1 MAANISNSPQ
11 RFDYARTE
19 TDDDNNQGEAAT
31 PDGQTPSQSETNIA
45 TPTEQQGQSS
55 GDGGSSDAGTH
66 DSSTPAP
73 PPEEATSF
81 PAQFRYGLGEINIG
95 RPDYARIAFEQTDR
109 AKPDTG
115 ATNPRPTAL
124 APTPRAENTS
134 PSFAKPTSMPKPDG
148 ITAPVTSATSPPPA
162 SRVDPYL
169 SLFVPGNAGWE
180 QENFTTDSPALYPP
194 ATPAR
199 DASTM
204 AEANAYGQTHDLSS
218 QDTAKLAALM
228 ANNHSP
234 GREWLSL
241 RPEVLA
247 SVLNAVTANR
257 DGSFDVS
264 GVFGGALGYYD
275 GRINTP
281 IEARLDENGNVVT
294 ETGSAESSSLTPLH
308 REGWVYQAGADGGPG
323 TYHVSDATLAR
334 YNAPYQPMLDAGF
347 QQVSR
352 NYTNDTVL
360 SVGAEGGYRD
370 LSQLEFNPV
379 YGLISPSSN
388 YIPVDSTDWA
398 DVVVPAL
405 VFAAAG
411 AGVAS
416 LAGLGV
422 AGSAAAGSFV
432 STLGTTL
439 DLRAAFRSG
448 AISFVSAGFAEW
460 LTPQLL
466 NGVQVDSVVR
476 DGVQS
481 LISATT
487 AGALQGDIR
496 QGFINGVSSFISLQI
511 ARGLD
516 LPRPL
521 TSALIRSFSDPNSA
535 LTGLLS
541 DVVTGAVTEGA
552 QGVVA
557 ENDIA
562 DRLMQEQP
570 GLTPEQAHTLA
581 QTMLAT
587 GREIRDINNDNGKP
601 PVDAETQQRITWMRE
616 AIDSGH
622 TETAAGYLNDIV
634 ERRAAV
640 NPTAS
645 RTDIANQLMRELGI
659 KPDTLGFV
667 VGTNGRVTVTER
679 VDRPTAVA
687 RLAAAYRLN
696 DPTISQQE
704 AERAA
709 NAFIDQRGIPT
720 VFPERLML
728 TVVVRPDAPLPF
740 TTGSE
745 IVDRIIGAVQ
755 GSVMTGYNY
764 VSGILHGVVDI
775 GRIPFDGLLDIVN
788 KVIGEDVFPDSAQRN
803 TARVDMFNNIVAN
816 LDQLPEQV
824 AQYFNGRLERANQM
838 DAERNYI
845 GAARERTELIGDL
858 ISMVTNPR
866 TPGAMRILERL
877 GVDPAWFERTSQ
889 TQRAFRDAAIAQEHR
904 INPAFANADMSLF
917 EAHHTIPIKQF
928 PILDELRA
936 RLQAWGVDI
945 NAVDNGVMLP
955 GRNAPAGM
963 QGTYHALL
971 SNDGYGSALVERFKG
986 ITTAA
991 DARAM
996 LTAIN
1001 NELRNG
1007 TFQFTPTKK

>member
-1 MAANISNSPQ
+1 MAANIRNSPQ

-55 GDGGSSDAGTH
+55 GGGGSSDAGTH

-73 PPEEATSF
+73 PPEEATFFS
-81 PAQFRYGLGEINIG
+81 AQFRYGLGEINIG

-622 TETAAGYLNDIV
+622 TETAAGYLNDFV

-866 TPGAMRILERL
+866 TPSAMRILERL

>member
-19 TDDDNNQGEAAT
+19 TDDDNNQDEAAT

-55 GDGGSSDAGTH
+55 GDGGSGDAGTH

-95 RPDYARIAFEQTDR
+95 RPDYARTAFEQTDR

-115 ATNPRPTAL
+115 ATNPRRTAL

-148 ITAPVTSATSPPPA
+148 ITAPVTPATSPPPA

-169 SLFVPGNAGWE
+169 SLFVPGNAGWD
-180 QENFTTDSPALYPP
+180 QENFTIDNPVLYPP

-204 AEANAYGQTHDLSS
+204 AEANAYGQAHDLSP

-241 RPEVLA
+241 RPEVLTQ
-247 SVLNAVTANR
+247 VLDAIKANP
-257 DGSFDVS
+257 DGSFDVT

-275 GRINTP
+275 ARINIP

-294 ETGSAESSSLTPLH
+294 ETGSAESSCLTPLR

-521 TSALIRSFSDPNSA
+521 ASALIRSFSDPNSA

-541 DVVTGAVTEGA
+541 DVITGAVTEGA

-587 GREIRDINNDNGKP
+587 GREIRDINNGNGKP

-728 TVVVRPDAPLPF
+728 TVVVRPDAPLSF

-866 TPGAMRILERL
+866 TPSAMRILERL

-904 INPAFANADMSLF
+904 VNPAFVNADMTLF
-917 EAHHTIPIKQF
+917 EAHHTIPINAF
-928 PILDELRA
+928 PGLNALRA
-936 RLQAWGVDI
+936 QLREWGIDI
-945 NAVDNGVMLP
+945 NSVENGVMLP
-955 GRNAPAGM
+955 GRSAPAGM
-963 QGTYHALL
+963 QGNYHSTL
-971 SNDGYGSALVERFKG
+971 SDTGYGLELQRRFIG
-986 ITTAA
+986 VNDAA
-991 DARAM
+991 AARRELA
-996 LTAIN
+996 AIN

-1007 TFQFTPTKK
+1007 TFHFERRGK